1 MKMGIRKGDQV
12 IVLSGRDSYAAM
24 GQTMENAKQYKVL
37 RTIPSEGK
45 IVAEGLM
52 MATKHKKPRKQG
64 EAGGIMKQETP
75 IQASKVMRVCPKCDK
90 PTRLGYVVLE
100 DGTKHRQCKKCK
112 ETI

>member
-1 MKMGIRKGDQV
+1 MKMGIQKGDMV

-24 GQTMENAKQYKVL
+24 GQTMETAKQYKVL

-52 MATKHKKPRKQG
+52 MATRHKKPRRQG
-64 EAGGIMKQETP
+64 DTGGILKQETP
-75 IQASKVMRVCPKCDK
+75 ILASKVMRVCPKCEK
-90 PTRLGYVVLE
+90 PTRTAYTVLA
-100 DGTKHRQCKKCK
+100 DGTKHRQCKKCE